1 MKPKEATNEEIAL
14 ATLYDERIGIVVELM
29 KVKVNLE
36 IAERKYG
43 ESEIEE
49 TSKTL
54 NIKYKKDQEL
64 MGLIQKTKDEIKR
77 MRSQIC
83 SFHLKLQ
90 GIEMAKEAL
99 KTKTV
104 YEICEEVNNE

>member
-1 MKPKEATNEEIAL
+1 
-14 ATLYDERIGIVVELM
+14 
-29 KVKVNLE
+29 
-36 IAERKYG
+36 
-43 ESEIEE
+43 
-49 TSKTL
+49 
-54 NIKYKKDQEL
+54 
-64 MGLIQKTKDEIKR
+64 